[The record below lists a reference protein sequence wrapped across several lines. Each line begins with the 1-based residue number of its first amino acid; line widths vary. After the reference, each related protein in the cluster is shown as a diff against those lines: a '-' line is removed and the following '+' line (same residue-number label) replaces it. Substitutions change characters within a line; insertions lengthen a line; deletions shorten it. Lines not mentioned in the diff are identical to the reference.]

1 MARILAVEDT
11 PHNLELLTYL
21 LSAHGHEVDPAT
33 TAAAAL
39 DCAARRRPDLV
50 LLDVHL
56 PDADGFQVLA
66 LLREQ
71 VGLADVPIVAVTAYA
86 MLGDREHAVACGFD
100 DYLTKPIDPHTF
112 AATVQRLLTLGPGR
126 KDRSSPGPGLA
137 PGRT

>member
-33 TAAAAL
+33 TGAAAL
-39 DCAARRRPDLV
+39 TCARERRPDLV

-66 LLREQ
+66 SLRERAGL
-71 VGLADVPIVAVTAYA
+71 VGVPIVAVTAYA
-86 MLGDREHAVACGFD
+86 MLGDRENAVAGGFD

-112 AATVQRLLTLGPGR
+112 AATVERLLALGRRRRP
-126 KDRSSPGPGLA
+126 DPGPQLPPEGS
-137 PGRT
+137 